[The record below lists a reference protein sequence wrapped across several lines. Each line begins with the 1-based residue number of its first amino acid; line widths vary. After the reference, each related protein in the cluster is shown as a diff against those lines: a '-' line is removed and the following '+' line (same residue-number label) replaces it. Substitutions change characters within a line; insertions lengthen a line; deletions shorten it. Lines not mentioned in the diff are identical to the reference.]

1 MDILR
6 LACSVSLSGIVEV
19 VGIAAVAAVDI
30 VESLKILLL
39 CFWNWLP
46 LELVRLVDSVK
57 TKVEFRPPAKPDLR
71 FQQNARHLAGAEP
84 LVIPYRRP
92 DLR

>member
-30 VESLKILLL
+30 VESLGILLL
-39 CFWNWLP
+39 CCWYQGWGSSF
-46 LELVRLVDSVK
+46 SK
-57 TKVEFRPPAKPDLR
+57 GTKFL
-71 FQQNARHLAGAEP
+71 F
-84 LVIPYRRP
+84 
-92 DLR
+92 